1 MGPQDSEVS
10 NALLDAVDR
19 VLRDEGY
26 GAATSRRIAQEAGL
40 KQQLVYY
47 YFQSMDELLLAAFKA
62 RTKRAL
68 DRLEQDLTS
77 HRSLRAIWEDMETSV
92 DSKIT
97 SEYMAIANH
106 HTGVR
111 REIKRFVNKSRQMQ
125 IEAITK
131 LARNKADD
139 SAAVTPGALAFLMSS
154 TAILLRRES
163 QNGITSAHDD
173 IRQLVRWAIE
183 RFE

>member
-26 GAATSRRIAQEAGL
+26 AAATSRRIAQEAGL

-47 YFQSMDELLLAAFKA
+47 YFKSMDELLLAAFKA

-68 DRLEQDLTS
+68 DRLEHDIAS
-77 HRSLRAIWEDMETSV
+77 NRPLRAIWEDMEDSV
-92 DSKIT
+92 DSKVT

-106 HTGVR
+106 HAGIR
-111 REIKRFVNKSRQMQ
+111 REIKRFVNKSREMQ
-125 IEAITK
+125 IDAISK
-131 LARNKADD
+131 LSRDKSPDA
-139 SAAVTPGALAFLMSS
+139 AAVTPGALAFLMSS

-163 QNGITSAHDD
+163 QTGITSAHDD
-173 IRQLVRWAIE
+173 IRQLVRWAIG